1 MFWAK
6 KVPCG
11 VLFVLKMGRIDV
23 ELVYAIGI
31 PLREVIGATLEHID
45 KIQEEVLGVVI
56 VTIKH
61 REFDVP

>member
-1 MFWAK
+1 MEI
-6 KVPCG
+6 VH
-11 VLFVLKMGRIDV
+11 
-23 ELVYAIGI
+23 AIGI

-56 VTIKH
+56 VAIKH